1 VEIFYIV
8 KNPTM
13 MEMDYLRKPSWI
25 RVRLPAGQEYGMVNA
40 VMRKHKLHT
49 VCEEALCPNISECW
63 RHLNATIM
71 ILGDTCT
78 RSCRFCAVK
87 SGKPGGI
94 VDLEEPKRV
103 AEAIQELGL
112 RYVVITSV
120 TRDDLEDGGASIYA
134 ETVREIRKRS
144 KNTLIELLIPDFNNN
159 VKALEIVVDSKP
171 DVIGHNIE
179 TVKRLTPLVR
189 DARAGYEKSLKTL
202 KTIKELNPEIYTKSS
217 IMLGLGETVEE
228 VVQSMI
234 DLRKVG
240 VDFLTLGQYLRPT
253 KRHLPVKEYIPPERF
268 EELRRIGENLGFLYV
283 ASGPLVR
290 SSYLAGEFYLRALIE
305 KHV

>member
-1 VEIFYIV
+1 M
-8 KNPTM
+8 T
-13 MEMDYLRKPSWI
+13 EMDYLRKPSWI
-25 RVRLPAGQEYGMVNA
+25 RVRLPASQEYSMVNTI
-40 VMRKHKLHT
+40 MRKYRLHT

-63 RHLNATIM
+63 SHLNTTIM

-87 SGKPGGI
+87 SGKAGGI

-103 AEAIQELGL
+103 AEAVKELGL
-112 RYVVITSV
+112 RYVVLTSV
-120 TRDDLEDGGASIYA
+120 TRDDLRDGGASIYA

-144 KNTLIELLIPDFNNN
+144 KNTLIELIIPDFNNN
-159 VKALEIVVDSKP
+159 VKALRTIVDSMP

-179 TVKRLTPLVR
+179 TVERLTPLVR
-189 DARAGYEKSLKTL
+189 DVRAGYKKSLKTL
-202 KTIKELNPEIYTKSS
+202 KIIKELNPRIYTKSS

-228 VVQSMI
+228 VIQSMI
-234 DLRKVG
+234 DLRRIG

-253 KRHLPVKEYIPPERF
+253 KRHLPVKEYIPPEIF
-268 EELRRIGENLGFLYV
+268 EELKRRGEALGFLYV

-290 SSYLAGEFYLRALIE
+290 SSYLAGEFYLRTLIGR
-305 KHV
+305 HV

>member
-290 SSYLAGEFYLRALIE
+290 SSYLAGEFFRRS
-305 KHV
+305 

>member
-1 VEIFYIV
+1 
-8 KNPTM
+8 

-290 SSYLAGEFYLRALIE
+290 SSYLAGE
-305 KHV
+305 

>member
-1 VEIFYIV
+1 MEIFYIV

-25 RVRLPAGQEYGMVNA
+25 RVRLPAGQEYGRVNA

>member
-1 VEIFYIV
+1 
-8 KNPTM
+8 M
-13 MEMDYLRKPSWI
+13 LEMDYLRKPSWI
-25 RVRLPAGQEYGMVNA
+25 KVRLPAGQEYTRVNS
-40 VMRKHKLHT
+40 VMRRHKIHT

-63 RHLNATIM
+63 SRLNATIM

-103 AEAIQELGL
+103 AEAVLELGL
-112 RYVVITSV
+112 RYVVLTSV

-159 VKALEIVVDSKP
+159 VKALKTVVDSRP

-179 TVKRLTPLVR
+179 TVERLTPLVR
-189 DARAGYEKSLKTL
+189 DARAGYGKSLRTL

-217 IMLGLGETVEE
+217 IMLGLGEKVEE
-228 VVQSMI
+228 VIRSMI
-234 DLRKVG
+234 DLRKAG

-253 KRHLPVKEYIPPERF
+253 KRHLPVREYIPLERF
-268 EELRRIGENLGFLYV
+268 EELRRIGEALGFLYV

-290 SSYLAGEFYLRALIE
+290 SSYLAGEFYLRTLIE
-305 KHV
+305 RHV

>member
-1 VEIFYIV
+1 MEIFYIV